1 MSARVFV
8 GDVLVGHLVPDK
20 ATHSTEFEFDAG
32 YASNSARPI
41 LGRWFEDKII
51 ARERAFRGAPLPNF
65 FRNLLPEGAL
75 RKIVEAR
82 LGPSAV
88 PEYSMLLRLGAELP
102 GAIRIAS
109 DELDPEP
116 ISEEEKRN
124 RPANDPFRFALTGVQ
139 PKLALHGD
147 GERLTVPLEGQGG
160 HWIAKFG
167 TSNYRNLVENE
178 FTLLAWAKE
187 CGLHV
192 PDHHILSA
200 RDIANLPE
208 EFESDQT
215 VLIVRRF
222 DRDAD
227 GGRVHQEDFAQ
238 IFDVAPE
245 DKYVKDFPS
254 YGLLHY
260 GTVGVVVFALCG
272 ENDYREYLRRLVF
285 MVLSGNADAH
295 LKNWAL
301 IYPDGLHA
309 NLAPAYDLVG
319 TIAYPSLRSEPAM
332 RWFEPPEPTIELGK
346 KLDLVTIDD
355 LLAAAS
361 YTEVDTLS
369 VMDELSEF
377 AARVRSTWPKFRDVA
392 PENLRRHLTV
402 HLSRA
407 TLR

>member
-1 MSARVFV
+1 
-8 GDVLVGHLVPDK
+8 
-20 ATHSTEFEFDAG
+20 
-32 YASNSARPI
+32 
-41 LGRWFEDKII
+41 
-51 ARERAFRGAPLPNF
+51 
-65 FRNLLPEGAL
+65 
-75 RKIVEAR
+75 
-82 LGPSAV
+82 
-88 PEYSMLLRLGAELP
+88 
-102 GAIRIAS
+102 
-109 DELDPEP
+109 
-116 ISEEEKRN
+116 
-124 RPANDPFRFALTGVQ
+124 
-139 PKLALHGD
+139 
-147 GERLTVPLEGQGG
+147 
-160 HWIAKFG
+160 
-167 TSNYRNLVENE
+167 
-178 FTLLAWAKE
+178 
-187 CGLHV
+187 
-192 PDHHILSA
+192 
-200 RDIANLPE
+200 
-208 EFESDQT
+208 
-215 VLIVRRF
+215 
-222 DRDAD
+222 
-227 GGRVHQEDFAQ
+227 
-238 IFDVAPE
+238 
-245 DKYVKDFPS
+245 
-254 YGLLHY
+254 
-260 GTVGVVVFALCG
+260 
-272 ENDYREYLRRLVF
+272 